1 MYSSLLTKAR
11 NQNVTLY
18 LCSGRCL
25 AGKIIDF
32 DDVFCEVLVRIDE
45 KTGEFATVKT
55 RLDGE
60 GGGWRDDRILINMS
74 DISMIA

>member
-18 LCSGRCL
+18 LCSGRRL

-32 DDVFCEVLVRIDE
+32 DDMFCEVLVRIDE
-45 KTGEFATVKT
+45 KTGEFATVKEV
-55 RLDGE
+55 LEGD
-60 GGGWRDDRILINMS
+60 GGGWRDDRILVNMN

>member
-18 LCSGRCL
+18 LCSGRRL

-55 RLDGE
+55 ELDGA
-60 GGGWRDDRILINMS
+60 GSGWRDDRILINMS